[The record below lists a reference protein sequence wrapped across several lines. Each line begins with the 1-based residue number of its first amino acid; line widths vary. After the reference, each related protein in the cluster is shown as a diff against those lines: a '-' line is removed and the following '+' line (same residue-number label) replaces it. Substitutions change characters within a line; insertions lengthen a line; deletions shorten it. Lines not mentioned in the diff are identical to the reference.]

1 MRASRVG
8 LSLVVEAST
17 QREGHVA
24 QGVVADPPTR
34 PGFPPYSLLS
44 PEPSHA
50 CLVPACLH
58 AQLTPQAPN
67 LTQGSEACSIFGR
80 RSSRHIDGKT
90 AIK

>member
-44 PEPSHA
+44 PEPFCQCVNQS
-50 CLVPACLH
+50 
-58 AQLTPQAPN
+58 APWPP
-67 LTQGSEACSIFGR
+67 LRRQSI
-80 RSSRHIDGKT
+80 
-90 AIK
+90 